1 MKQRKFN
8 WLKLKENFSIIA
20 EIMAIEIEAKLK
32 LARRSCGGLARQ
44 PGGVSSHKQVIEK
57 LRKLGAEFVSEQ
69 IQKDYYFDDEN
80 ETLTGADKCLRLRR
94 QRTGKDEKV
103 FLTYKGAREKAKYK
117 RREEVNVEVSDA
129 DAVEKLLCG
138 IGFKKA
144 LAVEK
149 KRLVWQL
156 GGCEVGLDSV
166 ALLGDFVEIE
176 GPSEEKIAD
185 VQKKLGLSDLPHISE
200 SYAVMVREKIGRR
213 K

>member
-1 MKQRKFN
+1 MKQREFN

-32 LARRSCGGLARQ
+32 VG
-44 PGGVSSHKQVIEK
+44 SHKQVIDR
-57 LRKLGAEFVSEQ
+57 LHKLGAEFVSEQ
-69 IQKDYYFDDEN
+69 IQKDFYFDDQS
-80 ETLTGADKCLRLRR
+80 ETLTKTDKCLRLRR
-94 QRTGKDEKV
+94 QRTGKSEKI

-117 RREEVNVEVSDA
+117 RREEINVEVNDA
-129 DAVEKLLCG
+129 DAVEKLLSG
-138 IGFKKA
+138 IGFNKA

-149 KRLVWQL
+149 KRSVWRL

-185 VQKKLGLSDLPHISE
+185 VQKKLGLSDLPHIAE
-200 SYAVMVREKIGRR
+200 SYAVLVREKIRQ
-213 K
+213 KI

>member
-1 MKQRKFN
+1 MRQREFN

-20 EIMAIEIEAKLK
+20 ETMAIEIEAKLK
-32 LARRSCGGLARQ
+32 LARRS
-44 PGGVSSHKQVIEK
+44 GGVGSHRQVIERLK
-57 LRKLGAEFVSEQ
+57 KLGAEFVSEQ

-80 ETLTGADKCLRLRR
+80 GTLTRADKCLRLRR
-94 QRTGKDEKV
+94 QQIGNDEKV
-103 FLTYKGAREKAKYK
+103 FLTYKGAREKARYK
-117 RREEVNVEVSDA
+117 RRQETNIEVSDA
-129 DAVEKLLCG
+129 VAVERLLSG
-138 IGFKKA
+138 IRFNKV
-144 LAVEK
+144 LTVEK
-149 KRLVWQL
+149 KRSVWRL
-156 GGCEVGLDSV
+156 GGCEVGLDSA